1 MRSELFPFQKKAVWD
16 LRKKAAQALRAYRDW
31 KTPQIVSLQAPT
43 GSGKTLMA
51 AAFLEDVLCGT
62 AEPPPGEAAFEAQPD
77 AVVVWLSDSPELNRQ
92 SQEKIEC
99 EADRI
104 GAGRTVEIEEAGFD
118 RETLEDGCIYFLNTQ
133 KLASPGRLGR
143 RGESRHWTI
152 WQTLANTAREK
163 SDRFYFVI
171 DEAHRGASGGDA
183 GRATTIMQRFLKGWR
198 GQDGTEMPPMPL
210 VIGMSATAERF
221 NRLAEGVASTVAKT
235 LVGADE
241 VRASGLLKDRILI
254 GYPESSERAG
264 DMAILS
270 AATDEWVRK
279 RTHWEEYCRVQRCA
293 PVDPVLVVQV
303 EAGVS
308 GGAVSATD
316 LAAVVAKIGERIGR
330 PLREG
335 EIVHTFGGAR
345 PLEVEGLRVRAVD
358 PSRIAE
364 DHGIGVVLFKEN
376 LSTGW
381 DCPRAETMVSFRTA
395 RDSTYIAQL
404 LGRMVRTP
412 LQRRIRADESLNEVR
427 LFLPRFD
434 AATVEGVIE
443 ALRSNECGEIPAD
456 AEAEVIGGAGWS
468 SGAWTTR
475 PGGRR
480 TMQDVPGQTFLGGV
494 EVEAGEGGDA
504 GWPHPQQ
511 TPDVLP
517 PMGRPVGIR
526 PAAGRGRTVVEQ
538 PPLSLEID
546 REGIVR
552 AVNRM
557 GLLTYEVRTRQ
568 TSDHLRALF
577 SLSGL
582 LARTG
587 IARDAREDAEEAAVT
602 AIHDFAEGL
611 RRSGRYENM
620 AKQVLEMTIAVRVFD
635 ALGNQ
640 VAANR
645 QLAWTFASDEDLDR
659 QLRAGDGV
667 LGGAGIA
674 SRYGR
679 KFENTDDPTEWK
691 TDVILFAADEGRVA
705 ELREW
710 ARTRFRELDDAN
722 RRYATS
728 RGEKLRAQY
737 DEIVAS
743 ADAVSLHAFRLGNE
757 VAAGGDREGEHF
769 WDHLYVGEEGFAT
782 IALNGMEAGLIRE
795 ESRRRD
801 FASWLR
807 NRPRAQWALC
817 IPYEKDGRKTAMY
830 PDFLV
835 FRRDDG
841 MEDGYVVD
849 VLEPHGAHFADNLAK
864 AKGLAHYAEVER
876 KCGRI
881 QLIREDQDSAGRKR
895 YVRLDMTRG
904 ETREKVL
911 RAASNEELANLFRS
925 DGVVEES

>member
-1 MRSELFPFQKKAVWD
+1 MRSELFPFQKKAVWE
-16 LRKKAAQALRAYRDW
+16 LRRKAAAALGAHREW
-31 KTPQIVSLQAPT
+31 GLPQIVSLQAPT

-92 SQEKIEC
+92 SREKIERA
-99 EADRI
+99 ADRI
-104 GAGRTVEIEEAGFD
+104 GAGRTVEIEEAWFD
-118 RETLEDGCIYFLNTQ
+118 RETLEDGCIHFLNTQ
-133 KLASPGRLGR
+133 KLASPGRLGKK
-143 RGESRHWTI
+143 GESRRWTI
-152 WQTLANTAREK
+152 WETLANTAREK
-163 SDRFYFVI
+163 ADRFYFVI
-171 DEAHRGASGGDA
+171 DEAHRGALGGDA

-198 GQDGTEMPPMPL
+198 GPDGTEMPPMPV

-221 NRLAEGVASTVAKT
+221 NRLAGDISSTVAKVV
-235 LVGADE
+235 VGADE

-254 GYPESSERAG
+254 GYPESAERAG

-270 AATDEWVRK
+270 AAADEWLRK
-279 RTHWEEYCRVQRCA
+279 RAHWEEYCREQGCA

-303 EAGVS
+303 EAGAA

-316 LAAVVAKIGERIGR
+316 LAAVAAKIGEPLGR

-345 PLEVEGLRVRAVD
+345 TLEVEGLRVRAVE

-395 RDSTYIAQL
+395 RDATYIAQL

-456 AEAEVIGGAGWS
+456 AEAEAIGGTGWGAGT
-468 SGAWTTR
+468 WTTR
-475 PGGRR
+475 PGRAAR
-480 TMQDVPGQTFLGGV
+480 DVPGQTRMAFG
-494 EVEAGEGGDA
+494 GEGGTSGA
-504 GWPHPQQ
+504 EGTHPQEV
-511 TPDVLP
+511 PDELP
-517 PMGRPVGIR
+517 PAGR
-526 PAAGRGRTVVEQ
+526 PAARRAAPQAEQ
-538 PPLSLEID
+538 PALPLEID

-577 SLSGL
+577 ALSGL

-587 IARDAREDAEEAAVT
+587 IARDAREEAEKGAVAAIRGFAEE
-602 AIHDFAEGL
+602 L
-611 RRSGRYENM
+611 RRSGRYGEM
-620 AKQVLEMTIAVRVFD
+620 ARRAVEMKIAVRVFD
-635 ALGNQ
+635 ALGNSIPG
-640 VAANR
+640 NG
-645 QLAWTFASDEDLDR
+645 QLTWAFASDDDLDR
-659 QLRAGDGV
+659 QLRAADGV

-674 SRYGR
+674 TRYGR
-679 KFENTDDPTEWK
+679 EFAQEDDPAEWK
-691 TDVILFAADEGRVA
+691 TDVILFAADAGRVA
-705 ELREW
+705 ALREK
-710 ARTRFRELDDAN
+710 ARERFRALDDAN

-728 RGEKLRAQY
+728 RGEELRAKY

-743 ADAVSLHAFRLGNE
+743 ADAVSPHAFRLGGE
-757 VAAGGDREGEHF
+757 VAAAGDREGRHC
-769 WDHLYVGEEGFAT
+769 WNHLYVGEEGFAT
-782 IALNGMEAGLIRE
+782 IALNGMEAGLIE
-795 ESRRRD
+795 EEERRPD

-807 NRPRAQWALC
+807 NRPRAPWALC

-835 FRRDDG
+835 FRRDGG
-841 MEDGYVVD
+841 MEGGYVVD
-849 VLEPHGAHFADNLAK
+849 ILEPHGEHFADNLAK
-864 AKGLAHYAEVER
+864 AKGLAHYAEAER

-881 QLIREDQDSAGRKR
+881 QLIREERDAAGRKR
-895 YVRLDMTRG
+895 FARLEMTRG
-904 ETREKVL
+904 DTREKVL
-911 RAASNEELANLFRS
+911 RAASNEELTNLFRS
-925 DGVVEES
+925 AGIAGDG